1 MEDAPPLTARQLDAT
16 DAALTTV
23 AAAIA
28 LTGTVALDGG
38 PGQGRRPLTPISG
51 PSATSD
57 SELDRVEGVHG
68 PRTLDLV
75 VIADDQGL
83 PL

>member
-28 LTGTVALDGG
+28 LDGG
-38 PGQGRRPLTPISG
+38 PGQGRRPLTLISG
-51 PSATSD
+51 PSPTSD
-57 SELDRVEGVHG
+57 IELDRVEGVHG

-75 VIADDQGL
+75 VTADDQGL